1 MQKPYQAKTDISI
14 NVHTAGGQRHVRFI
28 PLTMAGS
35 FFTTADALLQ
45 EAIERHPKFGRQ
57 IVLLPEPEPV
67 AEDPGVEPAEEEE
80 VTFCSLADAK
90 EYLASRF
97 DISRTRLRTADQ
109 IYEAARSNH
118 LKVVIQ

>member
-1 MQKPYQAKTDISI
+1 MQKTYQAKTDISI

-97 DISRTRLRTADQ
+97 GISRTRLRTADQ

>member
-1 MQKPYQAKTDISI
+1 MQKTYQAKTDISI

-28 PLTMAGS
+28 PLTMVGS

-57 IVLLPEPEPV
+57 ISLLPEPEPA
-67 AEDPGVEPAEEEE
+67 AETPCEQLPDEEM
-80 VTFCSLADAK
+80 TFCSLADAK

-97 DISRTRLRTADQ
+97 GISRTRLRTADQ
-109 IYEAARSNH
+109 IYEAARNNH

>member
-1 MQKPYQAKTDISI
+1 MQKTYQAKTDISI
-14 NVHTAGGQRHVRFI
+14 NVHTAAGQRHVRFI

-90 EYLASRF
+90 EYHASRL
-97 DISRTRLRTADQ
+97 DI
-109 IYEAARSNH
+109 
-118 LKVVIQ
+118 

>member
-1 MQKPYQAKTDISI
+1 M
-14 NVHTAGGQRHVRFI
+14 
-28 PLTMAGS
+28 
-35 FFTTADALLQ
+35 
-45 EAIERHPKFGRQ
+45 
-57 IVLLPEPEPV
+57 

>member
-1 MQKPYQAKTDISI
+1 MLLSL
-14 NVHTAGGQRHVRFI
+14 HVKN
-28 PLTMAGS
+28 L
-35 FFTTADALLQ
+35 AL
-45 EAIERHPKFGRQ
+45 I
-57 IVLLPEPEPV
+57 
-67 AEDPGVEPAEEEE
+67 EEEE